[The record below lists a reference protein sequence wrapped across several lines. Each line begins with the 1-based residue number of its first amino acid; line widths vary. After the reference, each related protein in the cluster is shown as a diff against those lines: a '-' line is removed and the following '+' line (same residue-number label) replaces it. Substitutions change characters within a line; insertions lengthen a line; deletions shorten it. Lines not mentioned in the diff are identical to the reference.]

1 MAVLN
6 EGNYIADVVKHEY
19 TAWPQFCRDS
29 VTVITGQNLAVG
41 TVVGIITAS
50 GKATILAPAAA
61 DGSQT
66 AAGVIVE
73 AVNATAADVPHYFL
87 ARGPAVLDTN
97 KVVWP
102 GGISAPQ
109 KATATAQLKALGI
122 VLRAEV

>member
-1 MAVLN
+1 MAVLS
-6 EGNYIADVVKHEY
+6 EGNYIGDVLKHEY
-19 TAWPQFCRDS
+19 TAWPHFCRDA

-50 GKATILAPAAA
+50 GKATILAPAAS

-66 AAGVIVE
+66 AAGVIIE
-73 AVNATAADVPHYFL
+73 AVNATAADVKHYFL
-87 ARGPAVLDTN
+87 ARGPAILNSN

-102 GGISAPQ
+102 GGISDPQ

-122 VLRAEV
+122 ILRAEV